1 MANYIILSPSKEM
14 DASPGQQITEKHDLT
29 QAIQAKLKGLN
40 RLEIA
45 QLFQIKGN
53 LLNQVET
60 YFTKL
65 DTDQA
70 KAAYLTY
77 QGLAFRQID
86 WSNLDL
92 AYCDQHLRILSAL
105 YGPLK
110 PSDPIHPYRLDLQ
123 VALKIH
129 GKSLRAL
136 WEPIISDYF
145 KGATIYNLAS
155 KEFSQLISAPDCEV
169 IDIQFIKRTGKNLPS
184 ATTKKLRG
192 QLAQHLLLAQNFD
205 LETFNAF
212 ATKVKAD
219 QFTTDINQ
227 QTVTYVFKA

>member
-14 DASPGQQITEKHDLT
+14 DASLGQQTAKKHDLT

-45 QLFQIKGN
+45 QLFQIQGD

-70 KAAYLTY
+70 KSAYLTY

-92 AYCDQHLRILSAL
+92 TYCDQHLRILSAL

-123 VALKIH
+123 VALTIQ
-129 GKSLRAL
+129 GKSLKAL
-136 WEPIISDYF
+136 WRPIINNYF

-155 KEFSQLISAPDCEV
+155 KEFSQLISSSDCEM

-184 ATTKKLRG
+184 STTKKLRG

-205 LETFNAF
+205 PETFNDF
-212 ATKVKAD
+212 ASKVKAD
-219 QFTTDINQ
+219 QFIIDSSL
-227 QTVTYVFKA
+227 QTMTYVFDA